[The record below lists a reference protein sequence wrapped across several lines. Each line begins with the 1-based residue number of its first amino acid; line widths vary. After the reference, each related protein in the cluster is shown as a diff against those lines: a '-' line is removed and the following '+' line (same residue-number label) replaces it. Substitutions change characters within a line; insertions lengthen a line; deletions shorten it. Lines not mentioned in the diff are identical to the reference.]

1 MYNNFDLAKTQKKIK
16 RQFVVT
22 ACLFMAAVL
31 ICSILTFYWLS
42 QTDLKKI
49 KEQQND
55 SLLQASLVINKE
67 LSSVREIVKL
77 LVADKTLFQDK
88 QNNNLNLTA
97 LGEHFAEFG
106 SVINNI
112 SQIRWIDSQGQEK
125 LRVNFN
131 QRLPEIVA
139 SEALQN
145 KASRYYF
152 RQGMASAAPDVYISR
167 LDLNIEY
174 GEIVEPFEPT
184 IRASYRTSSEEYL
197 LDGLIVVNFNLA
209 KTFNLLKEMK
219 TSTAKIQILNETG
232 QWLLHENPK
241 LEWAFLLDPTSNN
254 TKVNTQHWQFI
265 KSSEVKKIR
274 HFDHEQ
280 LFSVLKLDLQAE
292 GSTSKSEALYLLS
305 KAEQQSISKVYR
317 RAFVKAVLLFIAL
330 IIVGYF
336 YLSNDIKLKLALLT
350 ISTQLVEEKE
360 KLAAL
365 NGQLA
370 ERVQQLKLL
379 QNDLVEA
386 QKLSSLGMLA
396 AGVAHEMN
404 TPIGGAIMSISNAQL
419 LSIDLANKIDSG
431 FSKQYL
437 KNCLD
442 QFEANLSLS
451 RENLNKAAE
460 HVKSFKRMAIER
472 GDESK
477 EAFLFESLFEDLC
490 RVLHPRFKNKRIE
503 LKTQVSIR
511 NEIRAYPGVISRII
525 ENLVLNALEHGFED
539 GEIGSIIIKADL
551 IKKDRAILRVQDTG
565 KGIEEVQSKN
575 IFDPF
580 YTGARSKGH
589 TGLGLFMVNQ
599 WVTKVLDGTLNL
611 TKLEALPEGIST
623 EFVIEFPIN
632 DN

>member
-1 MYNNFDLAKTQKKIK
+1 MHNGFDLVKTQTKIK
-16 RQFVVT
+16 KQFVVT
-22 ACLFMAAVL
+22 ACLLMAVVL
-31 ICSILTFYWLS
+31 FCSILAFYWLS
-42 QTDLKKI
+42 QSDLKKV

-67 LSSVREIVKL
+67 LSSVREIVRL
-77 LVADKTLFQDK
+77 LVADKALFKDK
-88 QNNNLNLTA
+88 QSDRLNLTA
-97 LGEHFAEFG
+97 LSEHFSEFG

-112 SQIRWIDSQGQEK
+112 SQIRWLDSQGQEQV
-125 LRVNFN
+125 RVNFN
-131 QRLPEIVA
+131 QGVPETVA
-139 SEALQN
+139 IDALQN
-145 KASRYYF
+145 KRGRYYF

-167 LDLNIEY
+167 LDLNVEY

-184 IRASYRTSSEEYL
+184 IRASYRTSSDDYL

-219 TSTAKIQILNETG
+219 TSAAKIQILNEAG
-232 QWLLHENPK
+232 QWLLHENPE
-241 LEWAFLLDPTSNN
+241 LEWAFMLDPKANKTTINP
-254 TKVNTQHWQFI
+254 QHWQFI
-265 KSSEVKKIR
+265 KRSEDKKIL
-274 HFDHEQ
+274 HFDQGQ
-280 LFSVLKLDLQAE
+280 LFSVLKLNLQAE
-292 GSTSKSEALYLLS
+292 GSTSKNEAIYLLS
-305 KAEQQSISKVYR
+305 KAEKQSINQVYR
-317 RAFVKAVLLFIAL
+317 RAFMQAGMLFITLVL
-330 IIVGYF
+330 IGYF

-350 ISTQLVEEKE
+350 ISKQLIDEKE
-360 KLAAL
+360 KLADL
-365 NGQLA
+365 NVQLE

-419 LSIDLANKIDSG
+419 LSMDLAKKIDTG

-437 KNCLD
+437 QNCLE

-477 EAFLFESLFEDLC
+477 ELFLFESLFIDLR
-490 RVLHPRFKNKRIE
+490 RVLHPRFKNTRIE
-503 LKTQVSIR
+503 LKTQVSIH

-525 ENLVLNALEHGFED
+525 ENLVLNALEHGFGE
-539 GEIGSIIIKADL
+539 GEIGLIIVIAEQKR
-551 IKKDRAILRVQDTG
+551 KDSVILRVQDTG
-565 KGIEEVQSKN
+565 RGIEQCQSEY

-599 WVTKVLDGTLNL
+599 WVTKVLGGTLNL

-623 EFVIEFPIN
+623 EFVIEFSITES
-632 DN
+632 

>member
-1 MYNNFDLAKTQKKIK
+1 MHNGFDLVKTQGKIK
-16 RQFVVT
+16 KQFVVT
-22 ACLFMAAVL
+22 ACLLMAAVL
-31 ICSILTFYWLS
+31 FCSILAFYWLS
-42 QTDLKKI
+42 QSDLKKV

-55 SLLQASLVINKE
+55 ALLQASLVINKE

-88 QNNNLNLTA
+88 QSDSLNLTA
-97 LGEHFAEFG
+97 LSEHFSEFG

-112 SQIRWIDSQGQEK
+112 SQIRWIDSQGQEQI
-125 LRVNFN
+125 RVNFN
-131 QRLPEIVA
+131 QGLPETVA
-139 SEALQN
+139 SDALQN
-145 KASRYYF
+145 KGSRYYF

-167 LDLNIEY
+167 LDLNVEY

-184 IRASYRTSSEEYL
+184 IRASYRTSSDDYL
-197 LDGLIVVNFNLA
+197 LDGLVVVNFNLA

-219 TSTAKIQILNETG
+219 TSAAKIQILNETG
-232 QWLLHENPK
+232 QWLLHENPE
-241 LEWAFLLDPTSNN
+241 LEWAFMLDPKAN
-254 TKVNTQHWQFI
+254 TTTINPQHWQFI
-265 KSSEVKKIR
+265 KRSEVKKIR
-274 HFDHEQ
+274 HFDQ
-280 LFSVLKLDLQAE
+280 GQFFSVLKLNLQAE
-292 GSTSKSEALYLLS
+292 GSTSKNEALYLLS
-305 KAEQQSISKVYR
+305 KAEKQSINQVFR
-317 RAFVKAVLLFIAL
+317 RAFIQAGMLFVAL
-330 IIVGYF
+330 VIIGYF

-350 ISTQLVEEKE
+350 ISKQLVDEKE
-360 KLAAL
+360 KLANL
-365 NGQLA
+365 NAQLE

-419 LSIDLANKIDSG
+419 LSMDLAKKIDTG

-437 KNCLD
+437 QNCLE

-477 EAFLFESLFEDLC
+477 DAIFFESLFEDLC
-490 RVLHPRFKNKRIE
+490 RVLHPRFKNTRIE
-503 LKTQVSIR
+503 LKTQVSIY

-525 ENLVLNALEHGFED
+525 ENLVLNALEHGFGE
-539 GEIGSIIIKADL
+539 GEIGLIIVKAEQK
-551 IKKDRAILRVQDTG
+551 KKDSVILRVQDTG
-565 KGIEEVQSKN
+565 RGIEEHQSKN

-623 EFVIEFPIN
+623 EFVIEFPITES
-632 DN
+632 